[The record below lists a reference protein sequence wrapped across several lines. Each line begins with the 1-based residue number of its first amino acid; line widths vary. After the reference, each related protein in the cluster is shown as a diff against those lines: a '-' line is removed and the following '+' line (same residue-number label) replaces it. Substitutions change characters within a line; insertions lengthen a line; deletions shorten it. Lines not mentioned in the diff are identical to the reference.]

1 MPITRNVWVV
11 VAVRTQP
18 ALFDFGRPSTLQC
31 WRYLMR
37 PVLSLI
43 AAHVLTSVGY
53 AQTLGTGDQPR
64 CFF

>member
-1 MPITRNVWVV
+1 
-11 VAVRTQP
+11 
-18 ALFDFGRPSTLQC
+18 
-31 WRYLMR
+31 MR